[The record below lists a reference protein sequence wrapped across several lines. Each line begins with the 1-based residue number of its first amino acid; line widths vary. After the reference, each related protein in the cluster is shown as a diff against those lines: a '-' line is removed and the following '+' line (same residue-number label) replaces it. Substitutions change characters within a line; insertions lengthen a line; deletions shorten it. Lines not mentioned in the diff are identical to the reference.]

1 MLKTNNKVVVGGC
14 SSVYQGNS
22 STVRFKFEFRRN
34 LFVKSYSYN
43 TFFLFLKKIYIQ
55 ELLRKISTMQTP
67 TILDK
72 MRLLIT
78 FLCCCFFFAI

>member
-1 MLKTNNKVVVGGC
+1 MNQKKKKEQEKLKTNNKVVVGGC

-43 TFFLFLKKIYIQ
+43 FFLKKN
-55 ELLRKISTMQTP
+55 ISKNYLERYQQCKRPLYWT
-67 TILDK
+67 K
-72 MRLLIT
+72 
-78 FLCCCFFFAI
+78 